1 MNPRRAVPCIAL
13 LGAALAGCGGG
24 ATAPP
29 PVTVTVTVPVPVPSV
44 DAPRAVKSADMP
56 DLVGVGLQDAQDRM
70 QQLTGNPLFVTTSHD
85 ASGAGRQQ
93 VVDRNWKVCDQ
104 NVAPGTRITEDT
116 RIDFGAV
123 KVEERC

>member
-1 MNPRRAVPCIAL
+1 MNPRRSVLWAAL
-13 LGAALAGCGGG
+13 LVALLTGCGGG
-24 ATAPP
+24 TTAPP
-29 PVTVTVTVPVPVPSV
+29 PVTVTVPVPAPSA
-44 DAPRAVKSADMP
+44 DAPREARSAVMP

-70 QQLTGNPLFVTTSHD
+70 QQLIGNPLFVTTSHD

-93 VVDRNWKVCDQ
+93 VLDRNWKICDQ